1 MTPERVVLDTD
12 IVIHL
17 LKKQPEIVARFLA
30 LLEAK
35 TAFLISPLSSPRCTQ
50 VPLRESTYR
59 VTCTSGASRAD
70 LTLATTFRG
79 QGRS

>member
-35 TAFLISPLSSPRCTQ
+35 TAFLISPIVIAEVYAGAFAREHIQGYLYERRKPR
-50 VPLRESTYR
+50 
-59 VTCTSGASRAD
+59 
-70 LTLATTFRG
+70 
-79 QGRS
+79 